1 MWVGWLVGTQ
11 SQKLQHGSGNGG
23 GKGGRLCHG
32 SNERVTTVGGW
43 RLAEDVCTSLR
54 FLFLLGAG
62 QCSQWSQVRAEGCS
76 RECELPGT
84 SGPTLVQTKHASP
97 ANQALKSQIFAVT
110 TCYLQC
116 KCKVGA
122 EGRVSTEGMGPTNS
136 LSSVVHTTHPVP
148 FSKELISDE
157 PVHGVKF
164 RSPDSSGSEPA
175 LASSGAGCRTIL
187 SASSSSCCCS
197 SRLHPG
203 LSISH
208 PVSPSP
214 ASLYP
219 QLQLPLQASDP
230 HLDT

>member
-1 MWVGWLVGTQ
+1 M
-11 SQKLQHGSGNGG
+11 
-23 GKGGRLCHG
+23 
-32 SNERVTTVGGW
+32 
-43 RLAEDVCTSLR
+43 CTSLH
-54 FLFLLGAG
+54 FLSLLGADEHF
-62 QCSQWSQVRAEGCS
+62 QWSQVRAESGS
-76 RECELPGT
+76 WECQLPGT
-84 SGPTLVQTKHASP
+84 SGLNLIQTKHASP

-110 TCYLQC
+110 TYYLQC
-116 KCKVGA
+116 ECKVGA

-136 LSSVVHTTHPVP
+136 LSSVVHTAHPVP
-148 FSKELISDE
+148 FSKEPFSDV

-175 LASSGAGCRTIL
+175 LASSGAACRTIL

-208 PVSPSP
+208 PTSPSP
-214 ASLYP
+214 ASPYP

-230 HLDT
+230 HLDN